1 MDLSSMINTIREI
14 LAKAENKRAKN
25 KLSLPTPKEIDS
37 EEISK
42 LAKRLKGESEKETLT
57 NILEWQDRN
66 IRFWHERWI
75 GNLSVVGII
84 CIFLFLLFL
93 SSFISSLPYIGGVAL
108 RVNLVI
114 LSLLIFIGIMIGI
127 IIIIFLICYLFLLRF
142 TRYYK
147 IGWKAVYY
155 IYYTLFPYLPV
166 NKIME
171 YKLALCRDYSRLTAS
186 LLFNLYSEVFF
197 IQTTW
202 HETVGVELK
211 DEIYVL
217 DQRLPIST
225 IDNDR
230 YAKAKIFRATKD
242 SKGNITLKQ
251 EQIVKIKT
259 LSVINSEELTKEV
272 AKLLK
277 IKQNSPKNKPDFEI
291 PLKGYVKNEYDAL
304 IKFHDDEIIKYSLIR
319 AIKNRLESELC
330 SNMDKISKIIIRQDK
345 EDLIL
350 EVYEDEYNSS
360 I

>member
-1 MDLSSMINTIREI
+1 MGNMIKEI
-14 LAKAENKRAKN
+14 LAKANNKLDKYM
-25 KLSLPTPKEIDS
+25 LSLPTPKEIDS

-42 LAKRLKGESEKETLT
+42 LTKRLKGESEKETLT

-75 GNLSVVGII
+75 GNLSVFGII
-84 CIFLFLLFL
+84 CIVLFLLFL
-93 SSFISSLPYIGGVAL
+93 SLFIWSLPYIGGGAL
-108 RVNLVI
+108 RVNLEI

-127 IIIIFLICYLFLLRF
+127 VICIFLMCYLFLLRF
-142 TRYYK
+142 TRYNK

-155 IYYTLFPYLPV
+155 IYYTLFPNLPV

-171 YKLALCRDYSRLTAS
+171 YKLALCRDYTRLTAS

-197 IQTTW
+197 IKTTW
-202 HETVGVELK
+202 HETVGVKLK

-225 IDNDR
+225 IDNNG

-259 LSVINSEELTKEV
+259 LSVINSEELTNEV
-272 AKLLK
+272 AKVLK
-277 IKQNSPKNKPDFEI
+277 IKQNSLKDKPDFEI
-291 PLKGYVKNEYDAL
+291 PLKEYVKNEYDAL
-304 IKFHDDEIIKYSLIR
+304 IKFHDDEIIKYSLMR
-319 AIKNRLESELC
+319 AFKNRLESESG
-330 SNMDKISKIIIRQDK
+330 SNMDKISKISIRQYK
-345 EDLIL
+345 EDLML
-350 EVYEDEYNSS
+350 EVYED
-360 I
+360 